1 MPLNPGSRL
10 GPYEIVAPIG
20 AGGMGEVYRATDT
33 RLDRVVAIKV
43 LSDHLTDSAEGR
55 ERFLREA
62 KTISRLSHSNICA
75 LYDVGE
81 QDGVD
86 FLVMEFLEGETLAAR
101 LTKGPLPIEHVLR
114 YGVEIAD
121 ALDRAHRQRV
131 VHRDLKPGNLM
142 LTKSGVKLLDF
153 GLAKLQARPTG
164 VLAPMSAMATDPGG
178 LTTAGTIVGT
188 LQYMA
193 PEQLEGGEADAR
205 SDIFSFGVILYEMAT
220 GQKAFSGSSHA
231 SVIANIMKS
240 EPQPIFTLAPL
251 VPPPLERLIRRC
263 LAKDPDDRWQTAR
276 DLTLELRAISGEPA
290 LLTSPSIAPTAASAA
305 ASAAAALASATRPRL
320 SRETLAWALAAAA
333 TLAAAGLALVLA
345 RRAPG
350 PAPGPAMRFLVPP
363 PENATLNPIDAPAT
377 ISPDGTRLLF
387 GATGPDGR
395 PILWLRPLD
404 AISSRPLLATD
415 DARDPF
421 WSPDGRSIAFF
432 GEGKLKRMD
441 ANGGPPATICEA
453 PDPRGGAWGRDGI
466 IVFAPNP
473 RGPLMRVKA
482 EGGEPSPA
490 TALDADRHEVAHLYP
505 QFLPDGKRFLYL
517 VRSADNQQDGIYA
530 GSTVSRSSTRVLA
543 SATRAAFAAPGWLL
557 YLREGALMVQPFDSS
572 SARLDGAARRLEAGV
587 ASVPETGTAAFSVSD
602 NGVLA
607 YQTALDPDKQLAWV
621 DRSGR
626 RVATL
631 GLPGSYRS
639 IEISPDGTLAAVERV
654 DPRKHT
660 VDIWRFDLARGE
672 GAPFAAGAGIEQG
685 PAWSADGSRLVYGTN
700 PDGAFQISEKDT
712 AGSAAERVLFASP
725 QWKMPSDL
733 SRDGKFLAYQGY
745 DLTTKRDIWVRPLSG
760 PRKPAPFLR
769 SEASEWQAR
778 FSPDGRS
785 VAYTSD
791 ESGRHEVYVAA
802 YPGPGGKAR
811 LSTDGGTL
819 PRWRSDGTEIFFVG
833 GDGNLMAAPV
843 KSSSPFQAGP
853 PAPLFE
859 TRGAAS
865 YAVSPDGQR
874 FLLAA
879 PVTRGADGSVTI
891 VANWPAFS
899 SR

>member
-1 MPLNPGSRL
+1 MTLAAGHKL

-33 RLDRVVAIKV
+33 RLDRIVAIKV

-62 KTISRLSHSNICA
+62 KTISRLSHTNICA

-81 QDGVD
+81 QNGVD

-101 LTKGPLPIEHVLR
+101 LTKGPLPMEQVLR

-164 VLAPMSAMATDPGG
+164 VFAGQMSAMATDPGG

-231 SVIANIMKS
+231 SVIANILKTD
-240 EPQPIFTLAPL
+240 PQPILTLAPL

-290 LLTSPSIAPTAASAA
+290 LTSPSMAPSAA
-305 ASAAAALASATRPRL
+305 ASAAAAAAAASAASSAVVPRFT
-320 SRETLAWALAAAA
+320 RETLAWALAAVAI
-333 TLAAAGLALVLA
+333 LAAAGLAFVLT
-345 RRAPG
+345 RRG
-350 PAPGPAMRFLVPP
+350 PAPAAGPAMRFLVPP

-453 PDPRGGAWGRDGI
+453 PDPRGGAWGEDGV
-466 IVFAPNP
+466 IVFAPSP

-482 EGGEPSPA
+482 DGGDPSPA
-490 TALDADRHEVAHLYP
+490 TALDAERHEVAHLYP

-517 VRSADNQQDGIYA
+517 VRSADSQQDGIYA
-530 GSTVSRSSTRVLA
+530 GSTVSRSATRVLA
-543 SATRAAFAAPGWLL
+543 SATRAAFAAPGSLL
-557 YLREGALMVQPFDSS
+557 YLREGALMAQPFDAS
-572 SARLDGAARRLEAGV
+572 SARLEGAARRLEAGV
-587 ASVPETGTAAFSVSD
+587 ASVPETGSAAFSVSA

-607 YQTALDPDKQLAWV
+607 YQTALDAEKQLAWV

-631 GLPGSYRS
+631 GLPGYYRS

-672 GAPFAAGAGIEQG
+672 GTPFADAAVIEQG
-685 PAWSADGSRLVYGTN
+685 PAWSADGSRLVYGSN

-712 AGSAAERVLFASP
+712 SGNAAERVLFASP
-725 QWKMPSDL
+725 QWKMPFGSL
-733 SRDGKFLAYQGY
+733 SRREAPRLPGL
-745 DLTTKRDIWVRPLSG
+745 RPDD
-760 PRKPAPFLR
+760 
-769 SEASEWQAR
+769 QAR
-778 FSPDGRS
+778 
-785 VAYTSD
+785 
-791 ESGRHEVYVAA
+791 H
-802 YPGPGGKAR
+802 
-811 LSTDGGTL
+811 L
-819 PRWRSDGTEIFFVG
+819 
-833 GDGNLMAAPV
+833 
-843 KSSSPFQAGP
+843 
-853 PAPLFE
+853 
-859 TRGAAS
+859 GAAS
-865 YAVSPDGQR
+865 LGPAQARAVSPE
-874 FLLAA
+874 
-879 PVTRGADGSVTI
+879 RGER
-891 VANWPAFS
+891 VAGAVLS
-899 SR
+899 